1 MKKFTVLMSVY
12 AKDSPVYLLDSLKSI
27 ENQSLL
33 PNQVVII
40 QDGIVPET
48 IVNIIND
55 FKKRTTFKVDVIKL
69 TENRGLGYAL
79 SEGVLASENEIVI
92 REDADD
98 ISIDNRFERL
108 ISYFQ
113 RNPDVEIV
121 GSYVAEFGENK
132 DDIVGQRKVPLKNEE
147 IINFAKYR
155 SPFNHPSV
163 AFKRKSIL
171 DIGNYKNIRGVEDY
185 DLWIRA
191 IYHNCLMANIPENL
205 VLMRVGDGLYAR
217 RGGKGYLKNYTVI
230 KYQAY
235 QLKVINLIQFLI
247 GTLIMSIHVNAPIFI
262 KKWLYTKLLH
272 KN

>member
-1 MKKFTVLMSVY
+1 M
-12 AKDSPVYLLDSLKSI
+12 
-27 ENQSLL
+27 
-33 PNQVVII
+33 
-40 QDGIVPET
+40 
-48 IVNIIND
+48 
-55 FKKRTTFKVDVIKL
+55 
-69 TENRGLGYAL
+69 
-79 SEGVLASENEIVI
+79 
-92 REDADD
+92 
-98 ISIDNRFERL
+98 
-108 ISYFQ
+108 
-113 RNPDVEIV
+113 
-121 GSYVAEFGENK
+121 
-132 DDIVGQRKVPLKNEE
+132 
-147 IINFAKYR
+147 
-155 SPFNHPSV
+155 
-163 AFKRKSIL
+163 
-171 DIGNYKNIRGVEDY
+171 EDY

>member
-121 GSYVAEFGENK
+121 GELCS
-132 DDIVGQRKVPLKNEE
+132 
-147 IINFAKYR
+147 
-155 SPFNHPSV
+155 
-163 AFKRKSIL
+163 
-171 DIGNYKNIRGVEDY
+171 
-185 DLWIRA
+185 
-191 IYHNCLMANIPENL
+191 
-205 VLMRVGDGLYAR
+205 
-217 RGGKGYLKNYTVI
+217 
-230 KYQAY
+230 
-235 QLKVINLIQFLI
+235 
-247 GTLIMSIHVNAPIFI
+247 
-262 KKWLYTKLLH
+262 
-272 KN
+272 